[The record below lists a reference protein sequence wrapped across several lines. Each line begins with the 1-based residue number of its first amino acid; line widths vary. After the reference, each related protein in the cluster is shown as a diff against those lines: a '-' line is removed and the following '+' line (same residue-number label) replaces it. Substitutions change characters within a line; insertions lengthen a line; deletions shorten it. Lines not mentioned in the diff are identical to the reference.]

1 MTYQV
6 KFIFLNLQL
15 FEQCFLSL
23 MTYLSRDT
31 GRNEAENSPT
41 KLIYIFKAVS
51 IKTKTSTAFSWTWQN
66 ISEIHLE

>member
-23 MTYLSRDT
+23 MTY
-31 GRNEAENSPT
+31 NSK
-41 KLIYIFKAVS
+41 KLRFNTISHKFITCLIS
-51 IKTKTSTAFSWTWQN
+51 I
-66 ISEIHLE
+66 